1 VLRARSSD
9 MSRVVE
15 VPALEAAPSLPSG
28 KDEFTHVVALERLR
42 TALLFTLR
50 SRAGRYKR
58 HVGPAD

>member
-28 KDEFTHVVALERLR
+28 KDEYTRLR
-42 TALLFTLR
+42 LGTIADGVAVYAEVESWPLQTLCR
-50 SRAGRYKR
+50 ASR
-58 HVGPAD
+58 